1 MISLVVP
8 AYNESEV
15 LQRLYD
21 RVAAAAPA
29 WGEEWELLL
38 VDDGSYDNTFEVA
51 SRIAAKDSRLKVLSF
66 SRNFGHQAAVTAG
79 LSYASGDIVAVI
91 DADLQDPPE
100 ELVRF
105 IGKCREGYD
114 VVYAVRVKRKEG
126 PLKRM
131 AYFCYYRLLRRLSSI
146 EIPLDSGDF
155 CVMSRRI
162 LNVLNA
168 LPERNRFV
176 RGLRSWAGF
185 RQIGLE
191 YERHAREAGE
201 PKYTFSKLVKLGL
214 DGVFNFSYKPLH
226 LLMLMGLGIGS
237 MAFVGGFWSIF
248 QYVTNTTVLGYNPRN
263 APGWTSLF
271 ISILFMA
278 GVQIFSLGLLGEYIG
293 RIFEEI
299 KARPVFIVGRT
310 VNLELLKEGQS
321 MHAKIHE

>member
-8 AYNESEV
+8 AYNESAV

-21 RVAAAAPA
+21 RVVAAAAT
-29 WGEEWELLL
+29 WGETWELLL
-38 VDDGSYDNTFEVA
+38 VDDGSYDDTFEVA
-51 SRIAAKDSRLKVLSF
+51 SRIGARDSRLKILSF

-79 LSYASGDIVAVI
+79 LAYASGDIVAVI

-100 ELVRF
+100 ELLRF
-105 IGKCREGYD
+105 IEKCREGYD
-114 VVYAVRVKRKEG
+114 VVYAIREKRKESA
-126 PLKRM
+126 LKRM
-131 AYFCYYRLLRRLSSI
+131 AYFCYYRFLRQLSTI

-155 CVMSRRI
+155 CVMSRQI
-162 LNVLNA
+162 LDVLNA

-176 RGLRSWAGF
+176 RGLRSWVGF
-185 RQIGLE
+185 RQIGLP
-191 YERHAREAGE
+191 YERHARQAGE
-201 PKYTFSKLVKLGL
+201 PKYTFGKLVKLGL
-214 DGVFNFSYKPLH
+214 DGIFSFSYKPLH
-226 LLMLMGLGIGS
+226 LLMLIGLGIGS

-278 GVQIFSLGLLGEYIG
+278 GVQIFSLGLLGEYVG

-299 KARPVFIVGRT
+299 KARPVFVVGRV
-310 VNLELLKEGQS
+310 VNFEHRKAVGQ
-321 MHAKIHE
+321 K